1 MTASPPSWRRR
12 VLPLSATCQGIC
24 RVTELP
30 PRNPTVS
37 EKLQIL
43 STEHWSLI
51 AARALTYQESLG
63 RVSMFLGVLSGSVIA
78 LALIAQVDLF
88 GTTFVAV
95 AIFMLAVV
103 FFIGVATI
111 RRLQMLNLDDYT
123 WVVGMNRLRNAY
135 LELHPDLEPNFIPSQ
150 YDDLAG
156 NLKTL
161 GLAPS
166 SAPLLGTVF
175 HGFITLPGM
184 LGVIVAAVGAAIA
197 GLAASGLGAGAEAG
211 LLAGVVGLAAVVA
224 VVVHPGRPSF
234 RRHGPRIQAPFP
246 NPKGESG
253 LPPGG

>member
-1 MTASPPSWRRR
+1 M
-12 VLPLSATCQGIC
+12 
-24 RVTELP
+24 TELP
-30 PRNPTVS
+30 PRDPVVS

-43 STEHWSLI
+43 ATEHWSLI

-63 RVSMFLGVLSGSVIA
+63 RVSMFLGVLSGAVIA
-78 LALIAQVDLF
+78 LALIGQVDHF
-88 GTTFVAV
+88 STTFIAV

-103 FFIGVATI
+103 FFVGVATI

-123 WVVGMNRLRNAY
+123 WVVGMNRLRHAY
-135 LELHPDLEPNFIPSQ
+135 LELHPELEQYFITSQ

-184 LGVIVAAVGAAIA
+184 LGVIVASVGAAIV
-197 GLAASGLGAGAEAG
+197 GLAASGFGGSPTVILLTGILGF
-211 LLAGVVGLAAVVA
+211 VA
-224 VVVHPGRPSF
+224 VLTVATYSGRRSYRRYGPSIQ
-234 RRHGPRIQAPFP
+234 PRFP
-246 NPKGESG
+246 TPKG
-253 LPPGG
+253 